1 MFKTDKSCFGEIGW
15 SLSGALQTKIE
26 EIWFLSIGA
35 GTRST
40 SKHKDATDHIAC
52 AQRHLFE
59 LSASEIDTNELR
71 GPFNGR

>member
-35 GTRST
+35 KSGLLASLRLLASLSVFWSIVVYST
-40 SKHKDATDHIAC
+40 
-52 AQRHLFE
+52 F
-59 LSASEIDTNELR
+59 
-71 GPFNGR
+71 

>member
-35 GTRST
+35 KSGLLTSLRLLASLSVFWSIVVYST
-40 SKHKDATDHIAC
+40 
-52 AQRHLFE
+52 F
-59 LSASEIDTNELR
+59 
-71 GPFNGR
+71 